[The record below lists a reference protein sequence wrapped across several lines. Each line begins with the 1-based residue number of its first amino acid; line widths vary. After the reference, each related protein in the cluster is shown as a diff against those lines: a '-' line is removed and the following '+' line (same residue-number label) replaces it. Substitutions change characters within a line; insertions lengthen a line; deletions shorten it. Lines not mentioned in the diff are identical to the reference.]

1 MNNIKL
7 HEVYIKKYISSKDFT
22 IVLNTAYDDF
32 NMMYSDD
39 SILISR
45 DIDFVLF
52 LMKKREFLGL
62 IRQTIIIYNQL
73 NKKKMVLQEK
83 WKHMLKQDII
93 KRCLEFD
100 KNFHIYLTASLYSYI

>member
-7 HEVYIKKYISSKDFT
+7 HEVYIKKYISSKDFG
-22 IVLNTAYDDF
+22 IVLKTAYEDF
-32 NMMYSDD
+32 ETVYNDRNT
-39 SILISR
+39 IISK

-52 LMKKREFLGL
+52 LMKKNEFLGL

-73 NKKKMVLQEK
+73 NDRKMVLKDK

-93 KRCLEFD
+93 RKCLEFD
-100 KNFHIYLTASLYSYI
+100 KTFHIYLTASLYSYI